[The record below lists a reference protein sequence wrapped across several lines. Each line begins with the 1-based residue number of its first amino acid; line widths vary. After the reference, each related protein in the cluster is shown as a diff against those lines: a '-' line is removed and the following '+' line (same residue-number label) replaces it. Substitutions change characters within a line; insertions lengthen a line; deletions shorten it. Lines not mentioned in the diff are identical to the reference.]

1 MVKKIVILLVL
12 GVFFIGAFGGCYTSG
27 IPDLSGNWRGKLY
40 SAKLPGVNIEISIN
54 DLTQDSNG
62 NFTGGTVIVTYSGNY
77 NNTTLSGTLTADVY
91 GGNTDEFR
99 ARIKARGDVD
109 VDSEQTLFLLALLFA
124 TTGNGISLSNGDY
137 YVLAFTFPHMY
148 GCVDGVIKNMTGDYQ
163 FTLYQTDAFPG
174 DFDKGTATIEKVIT
188 QE

>member
-54 DLTQDSNG
+54 NLTQDSNG

-77 NNTTLSGTLTADVY
+77 NNTTLSGTLTASVY
-91 GGNTDEFR
+91 GGNTDEIR
-99 ARIKARGDVD
+99 ARIKARGNVD
-109 VDSEQTLFLLALLFA
+109 PEQTLFLVVLILA
-124 TTGNGISLSNGDY
+124 TTGNYISLSSGDY
-137 YVLAFTFPHMY
+137 YELAFTFPHMY

-163 FTLYQTDAFPG
+163 FTLYQAGALPG
-174 DFDKGTATIEKVIT
+174 VFDEGTATIEKVIT
-188 QE
+188 QD